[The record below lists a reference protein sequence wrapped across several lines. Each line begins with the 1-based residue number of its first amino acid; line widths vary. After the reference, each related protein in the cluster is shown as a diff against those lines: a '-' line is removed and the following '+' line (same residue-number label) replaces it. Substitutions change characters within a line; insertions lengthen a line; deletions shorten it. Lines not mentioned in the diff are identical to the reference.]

1 MATQNFMS
9 DLWGRYGLTFKN
21 EAIFQSHPPEPT
33 SKASTTLTPQAS
45 DPKKS
50 TGAYAA
56 PIQIIH
62 FQNPMFPPMYREQ
75 NEMQPL
81 EQKEKNIMLETI
93 AAPDPR
99 MNTTG
104 THVTYE
110 KRLSNMSIQTP
121 PFNYN
126 GIMAVVG
133 ILIGIYI
140 IVLLVR
146 RK

>member
-62 FQNPMFPPMYREQ
+62 FQNPMFPPMYGSKMRC
-75 NEMQPL
+75 NHL
-81 EQKEKNIMLETI
+81 NK
-93 AAPDPR
+93 
-99 MNTTG
+99 
-104 THVTYE
+104 
-110 KRLSNMSIQTP
+110 KRKI
-121 PFNYN
+121 
-126 GIMAVVG
+126 
-133 ILIGIYI
+133 
-140 IVLLVR
+140 
-146 RK
+146 

>member
-21 EAIFQSHPPEPT
+21 EGIYQSHPAEPT
-33 SKASTTLTPQAS
+33 PSASTTLTPQAS
-45 DPKKS
+45 NPKKS
-50 TGAYAA
+50 KGQFKA

-62 FQNPMFPPMYREQ
+62 FQNPMFPPMFREQ

-81 EQKEKNIMLETI
+81 EQKEKNIMLEKV

-99 MNTTG
+99 MNRTG

-110 KRLSNMSIQTP
+110 KRLTNMDIQTP

-133 ILIGIYI
+133 ILVGIYI
-140 IVLLVR
+140 IVMLAR
-146 RK
+146 RR

>member
-21 EAIFQSHPPEPT
+21 EGIYQSHPAESTP
-33 SKASTTLTPQAS
+33 SASTTLTPQPSNPA
-45 DPKKS
+45 KS
-50 TGAYAA
+50 KGQFKA

-62 FQNPMFPPMYREQ
+62 FQNPMFPPMYRERSDL
-75 NEMQPL
+75 QPL
-81 EQKEKNIMLETI
+81 EQNEKNIMLERV

-99 MNTTG
+99 MNRTG
-104 THVTYE
+104 THVTFE
-110 KRLSNMSIQTP
+110 KRLTNMDIQTP

-133 ILIGIYI
+133 ILVGIYI
-140 IVLLVR
+140 IVLLAR

>member
-21 EAIFQSHPPEPT
+21 EGIYQSHPAEPT
-33 SKASTTLTPQAS
+33 PSASTTLTPQAS
-45 DPKKS
+45 NPKKS
-50 TGAYAA
+50 KGQFKA

-62 FQNPMFPPMYREQ
+62 FQNPMFPPMFREQ

-81 EQKEKNIMLETI
+81 EQKEKNIMLEKV

-99 MNTTG
+99 MNRTG

-110 KRLSNMSIQTP
+110 ND
-121 PFNYN
+121 
-126 GIMAVVG
+126 
-133 ILIGIYI
+133 
-140 IVLLVR
+140 
-146 RK
+146 

>member
-1 MATQNFMS
+1 MS

-21 EAIFQSHPPEPT
+21 EGIYQSHPPEPT
-33 SKASTTLTPQAS
+33 PSASTTLTPQPS
-45 DPKKS
+45 NPKKS
-50 TGAYAA
+50 IGQFKA

-62 FQNPMFPPMYREQ
+62 FQNPMFPPMFREQ

-81 EQKEKNIMLETI
+81 EQKEKNIMLEKV

-99 MNTTG
+99 MNRTG

-110 KRLSNMSIQTP
+110 KRLTNMDIQTP

-133 ILIGIYI
+133 ILVGIYI
-140 IVLLVR
+140 IVMLA
-146 RK
+146 RKR

>member
-21 EAIFQSHPPEPT
+21 EGIFQSHPPEPT
-33 SKASTTLTPQAS
+33 PSASTTLTPQAS

-99 MNTTG
+99 MNRTG

-126 GIMAVVG
+126 GILGVVG
-133 ILIGIYI
+133 ILVGIYI
-140 IVLLVR
+140 IVMLA
-146 RK
+146 RKR

>member
-21 EAIFQSHPPEPT
+21 EAIYQSHPAEPT
-33 SKASTTLTPQAS
+33 PSASTTLTPQPSNPA
-45 DPKKS
+45 KS
-50 TGAYAA
+50 KGQFKA

-62 FQNPMFPPMYREQ
+62 FQNPMFPPMFREQ

-81 EQKEKNIMLETI
+81 EQKEKNIMLERV

-99 MNTTG
+99 MNRTG

-110 KRLSNMSIQTP
+110 KRLTNMDIQTP

-133 ILIGIYI
+133 ILVGIYI
-140 IVLLVR
+140 IVLLAR
-146 RK
+146 RR

>member
-21 EAIFQSHPPEPT
+21 EAIFQSHPAEST
-33 SKASTTLTPQAS
+33 STASTTLTPQPS
-45 DPKKS
+45 NPKKS
-50 TGAYAA
+50 TGDYEA

-62 FQNPMFPPMYREQ
+62 VMNPMFHPMYREQ

-99 MNTTG
+99 MNRTG

-110 KRLSNMSIQTP
+110 KRLTNMDIQTP

-126 GIMAVVG
+126 GIMGVVG
-133 ILIGIYI
+133 ILVGIYI
-140 IVLLVR
+140 IVFLAR

>member
-21 EAIFQSHPPEPT
+21 EAIYQSHQSESTP
-33 SKASTTLTPQAS
+33 SASTTLTPQPSNPA
-45 DPKKS
+45 KS
-50 TGAYAA
+50 KGQFKA

-62 FQNPMFPPMYREQ
+62 FQNPMFPPMFREQ

-81 EQKEKNIMLETI
+81 EQKEKNIMLERV
-93 AAPDPR
+93 ASPDPR
-99 MNTTG
+99 MNRTG

-110 KRLSNMSIQTP
+110 KRLTNMDIQTP

-133 ILIGIYI
+133 ILVGIYI
-140 IVLLVR
+140 IVLLAR
-146 RK
+146 RR

>member
-21 EAIFQSHPPEPT
+21 EAIYQSHPPEPT
-33 SKASTTLTPQAS
+33 PSASTTLTPQPS
-45 DPKKS
+45 NPKKS
-50 TGAYAA
+50 TGTYAA

-93 AAPDPR
+93 ATPDPR
-99 MNTTG
+99 MNTSG

-110 KRLSNMSIQTP
+110 KRLSNMAIQTP

-126 GIMAVVG
+126 GILGVVG
-133 ILIGIYI
+133 ILVGIYI
-140 IVLLVR
+140 IVLLAR
-146 RK
+146 RR

>member
-21 EAIFQSHPPEPT
+21 EGIYQSHPAEPT
-33 SKASTTLTPQAS
+33 PSASTTLTPQPSNPA
-45 DPKKS
+45 KS
-50 TGAYAA
+50 KGKFKA

-62 FQNPMFPPMYREQ
+62 FQTPSAPPRFGER
-75 NEMQPL
+75 NKMQPL
-81 EQKEKNIMLETI
+81 EQKEKNIMLEKV

-99 MNTTG
+99 MNRTG

-110 KRLSNMSIQTP
+110 KRLTNMDIQTP

-133 ILIGIYI
+133 ILVGIYI
-140 IVLLVR
+140 IVMLAR
-146 RK
+146 RR